1 MRDQSILPSTA
12 RKWGCGN
19 GGGGGGILL
28 LPAEEKGG
36 LKKVVCQSTANK
48 GGIIR
53 IILSLMKASDDFI
66 AT

>member
-19 GGGGGGILL
+19 GGGGG
-28 LPAEEKGG
+28 EFCCCQQSKRGG

>member
-1 MRDQSILPSTA
+1 MWDGEFLREGHGFQEE
-12 RKWGCGN
+12 RGR
-19 GGGGGGILL
+19 GGGNSVV
-28 LPAEEKGG
+28 ASRVKGG
-36 LKKVVCQSTANK
+36 LKKVICQSTANK

>member
-19 GGGGGGILL
+19 RGGEGNSVVASRVKG
-28 LPAEEKGG
+28 GG

-53 IILSLMKASDDFI
+53 IILSLMKALDDFI